1 MVIALHEF
9 DVNEGFCF
17 NFHAFQTAVVYF
29 RSLLLSNETR
39 RKGFRF
45 NIVFLLIDFKRVV

>member
-1 MVIALHEF
+1 MSIAIHEF

-17 NFHAFQTAVVYF
+17 YFHALQTAVVYF

-45 NIVFLLIDFKRVV
+45 NTMFLIIDFKRVV

>member
-1 MVIALHEF
+1 MLIALHEF

-17 NFHAFQTAVVYF
+17 YLYAFQTAVVYF
-29 RSLLLSNETR
+29 RSLLLSNATR

-45 NIVFLLIDFKRVV
+45 NAMFLLIDFKRVV

>member
-1 MVIALHEF
+1 MLITLHEF

-17 NFHAFQTAVVYF
+17 YFYAFQTAVVYF
-29 RSLLLSNETR
+29 RCLLLSNETR

-45 NIVFLLIDFKRVV
+45 NTMFLIIDFKRVV